1 MKLKK
6 LVRMSGQSI
15 RRNLKHLL
23 LSAIGIVAGIAA
35 FSFFL
40 SLGVGVK
47 KWVHSDNFLPLTK
60 VEVIPP
66 KKSLEKDPAKLKSP
80 ITDKVV
86 EMIKSRKEVSQAYP
100 KMKFAF
106 PGLAHGG
113 QSVFGHDIHIEFIG
127 DGIDPNLVGEDESF
141 SCGGAFE
148 ECLFKDWWALEQP
161 QKTCNDDRDCPSGS
175 LCVPKTKTCSECT
188 SDGDCDSGKIC
199 DPNSRTCIPDL
210 KCWPKDPFVKNQKG
224 EVLKDEFDRPKKKHG
239 KRDADCWEVSGRFQ
253 CDTRRE
259 RCTNYCRSHGE
270 CGPGYYCDRQLT
282 HTCYRSVPAIV
293 SRYII
298 ELYNGS
304 VAPGRGWTRID
315 ENTIDQ
321 FLGMT
326 FTARLGESVISGDK
340 KKVESIRRRVQ
351 LIGVSDKAIPIGITV
366 PLGYVKRWNKL
377 FSRKDESGRSLEP
390 HKFKQY
396 TSVVVWVR
404 DKSQVHKFTSF
415 IKDQGFELEDNN
427 AETVGLLITI
437 VTILLTIVSAFIV
450 LISAINISHTY
461 YMLISERR
469 WEIGVFRAVGGSR
482 WDIRSMILSEAFL
495 LGLVSGAIGLFAGFA
510 LSSIVDFI
518 NTRWVPYF
526 PFKPDSYFDY
536 TWWLCLLSIG
546 FGVVFCLAGAFFPAN
561 QAARM
566 EPAEALSVQK

>member
-1 MKLKK
+1 MKFNK
-6 LVRMSGQSI
+6 LIRMSGQSI
-15 RRNLKHLL
+15 RRNFKHLL

-47 KWVHSDNFLPLTK
+47 EWVHSDNFLPLTK
-60 VEVIPP
+60 VEVVPP
-66 KKSLEKDPAKLKSP
+66 KKSLEQDPSKLKNP
-80 ITDKVV
+80 ITAEVV
-86 EMIKSRKEVSQAYP
+86 KTIRQRREVDEAYP
-100 KMKFAF
+100 KMKFSF

-127 DGIDPNLVGEDESF
+127 DGIDPELVGREPDF
-141 SCGGAFE
+141 SCGGKQE
-148 ECLFKDWWALEQP
+148 ECGFKDWWDKEQP
-161 QKTCNDDRDCPSGS
+161 KN
-175 LCVPKTKTCSECT
+175 LCFN
-188 SDGDCDSGKIC
+188 DGDCPDGKRCVRKTGTCAECANDGECSSGEVC
-199 DPNSRTCIPDL
+199 DPNTSTCIPSL
-210 KCWPKDPFVKNQKG
+210 KCWPNDPHVKNQKG
-224 EVLKDEFDRPKKKHG
+224 DVLKDEFDRPKRKNG
-239 KRDADCWEVSGRFQ
+239 KRNADCWEVSGRFR
-253 CDTRRE
+253 CDLRTR
-259 RCTNYCRSHGE
+259 RCTNHCQSHSQ
-270 CGPGYYCDRQLT
+270 CGPGYYCDKQLT
-282 HTCYRSVPAIV
+282 HTCYRAIPAIV

-315 ENTIDQ
+315 DNTIDQ
-321 FLGMT
+321 FLGLT
-326 FTARLGESVISGDK
+326 FTARLGESVIGAEKS
-340 KKVESIRRRVQ
+340 KVKTLSRRVQ

-366 PLGYVKRWNKL
+366 PLGYVKRWNRY
-377 FSRKDESGRSLEP
+377 FSQKDDDGRSLEP
-390 HKFKQY
+390 HKFKHY
-396 TSVVVWVR
+396 TSVVVWVK
-404 DKSQVHKFTSF
+404 DKSYVHSFTKFV
-415 IKDQGFELEDNN
+415 KDQGFELEDNK

-482 WDIRSMILSEAFL
+482 WDIRAMILSEAFL
-495 LGLVSGAIGLFAGFA
+495 LGLVSGAVGLAVGFG

-518 NTRWVPYF
+518 NSNWVPYF
-526 PFKPDSYFDY
+526 PFKPESYFSY

-566 EPAEALSVQK
+566 EPADALAVQK